1 VSLELVVLVHFRLS
15 TEIIPEGFI
24 FARNNDHSMQKL
36 KELYQNRQHT
46 FQQEGEELRSKYGK
60 FSFVRL
66 FVFILGVAITI
77 YFGNIAWYWAVL
89 FFFAFVAGFY
99 QFMKWHQN
107 ILLSAKHNEELA
119 RLNGLE
125 LSALNHD
132 FSHFQNGT
140 QFLEMEHPYALD
152 LDLFGE
158 HSLFQYINRTSTQIG
173 RQRLAEYLENPSSS
187 ETILARQAA
196 IKELQDRI
204 DWRQHFQAHGRETE
218 DNPAHLQALLN
229 WLKDPSFVKDNR
241 WLKIALY
248 LAPIWFAT
256 ALALWLFYWPWQYFL
271 LMLIPPAIILQR
283 TTQRVNATHLRTAH
297 AEMMLSN
304 YARLI
309 NQVET
314 GDFQAPFL
322 QELKA
327 VFVQKDSSASKKI
340 SRLSYL
346 ISQLNVRFNA
356 FAILL
361 NIGGLWDLHWV
372 YRLEKWRAA
381 QKEVLPQWFAALQ
394 EFEVLSSFGNLAHNH
409 PHWHYPT
416 ITTQREITAKG
427 IGHPLIPRDKVVTND
442 IEMPLQGHIKLITG
456 SNMAGKST
464 FLRTLGINLV
474 LGLSGSPVCASALR
488 LPQLQVYTSMRTQDA
503 LHEST
508 SSFYAE
514 LKRLKVIIEAVEA
527 AARGVE
533 QERPIFFLLD
543 EILKGT
549 NSVDRHTGA
558 KALIHQL
565 IEFKGGGLIATHDLE
580 LGALEAKAEGAIEN
594 LRIEVEIQNGELH
607 FDYKLKK
614 GVSQSFNATLLMQQM
629 GIRVKIRES

>member
-1 VSLELVVLVHFRLS
+1 ME
-15 TEIIPEGFI
+15 
-24 FARNNDHSMQKL
+24 KL
-36 KELYQNRQHT
+36 KEVYQNRQKN
-46 FQQEGEELRSKYGK
+46 FQETAAALRAKYGK
-60 FSFVRL
+60 FSLVRL
-66 FVFILGVAITI
+66 LVFMAGIALTI
-77 YFGNIAWYWAVL
+77 YLGSIAWYWAIL
-89 FFFAFVAGFY
+89 FFLTFVAVFY
-99 QFMKWHQN
+99 QFMKWHQQ
-107 ILLSAKHNEELA
+107 ISAAAQHHEELA
-119 RLNGLE
+119 KINGLE

-132 FSHFQNGT
+132 FSHFDAGAK
-140 QFLEMEHPYALD
+140 FLEMEHPYALD

-158 HSLFQYINRTSTQIG
+158 HSLFQYINRTSTEIG
-173 RQRLAEYLENPSSS
+173 RQRLAQYLTEPSAT
-187 ETILARQAA
+187 ELIEARQIA
-196 IKELQDRI
+196 IQELADKI
-204 DWRQHFQAHGRETE
+204 EWRQHFQAHGRETE
-218 DNPAHLQALLN
+218 DHPTHLQALLD
-229 WLKDPSFVKDNR
+229 WLQDPAFVKDNT

-248 LAPIWFAT
+248 VAPIWFT
-256 ALALWLFYWPWQYFL
+256 AALILWLFYWPWQYAL
-271 LMLIPPAIILQR
+271 LMLIPPALILQR
-283 TTQRVNATHLRTAH
+283 TVQRVNDTHRRTAH
-297 AEMMLSN
+297 AEVMLSN

-309 NQVET
+309 RQVEE
-314 GDFQAPFL
+314 GSFQAPLLKELQSTFL
-322 QELKA
+322 QA
-327 VFVQKDSSASKKI
+327 GNSASKII

-361 NIGGLWDLHWV
+361 NLGGLWDLHWV
-372 YRLEKWRAA
+372 YRLEMWRAA
-381 QKEVLPQWFAALQ
+381 QKEVLPRWFDSLQ
-394 EFEVLSSFGNLAHNH
+394 EFEVLSSLGNLVHNH
-409 PHWHYPT
+409 PHWQFPT
-416 ITTQREITAKG
+416 ITDAREIEALG
-427 IGHPLIPRDKVVTND
+427 IGHPLIRRDQVITND
-442 IEMPLQGHIKLITG
+442 ISMPIQGHIKLITG

-474 LGLSGSPVCASALR
+474 LGLSGSPVCANRLQ

-527 AARGVE
+527 AAQGIA

-565 IEFKGGGLIATHDLE
+565 IEYKGGGLIATHDLE

-594 LRIEVEIQNGELH
+594 LRIEVEIQDGELH

>member
-1 VSLELVVLVHFRLS
+1 
-15 TEIIPEGFI
+15 
-24 FARNNDHSMQKL
+24 MQKL
-36 KELYQNRQHT
+36 KELYQNRQKD
-46 FQQEGEELRSKYGK
+46 FQETGAELRAKYGK
-60 FSFVRL
+60 FSLVRL
-66 FVFILGVAITI
+66 LVFVIGVALTI
-77 YFGNIAWYWAVL
+77 YLGSYAWYWAVL
-89 FFFAFVAGFY
+89 FFLVFVAVFY
-99 QFMKWHQN
+99 QFMKWHQR
-107 ILLSAKHNEELA
+107 ISASAQHNEELA
-119 RLNGLE
+119 RINGLE
-125 LSALNHD
+125 IAALNHD
-132 FSHFQNGT
+132 FSPFDNGAK
-140 QFLEMEHPYALD
+140 FLEMEHPYALD

-158 HSLFQYINRTSTQIG
+158 HSLFQYLNRTSTEIG
-173 RQRLAEYLENPSSS
+173 RQRLAQYLTEPSSTEFIS
-187 ETILARQAA
+187 SRQTAIQELAQ
-196 IKELQDRI
+196 KI

-218 DNPAHLQALLN
+218 DHPTHLQALLS
-229 WLKDPSFVKDNR
+229 WLKDPAFVKDNT

-248 LAPIWFAT
+248 VAPIWFT
-256 ALALWLFYWPWQYFL
+256 AALILWLFYLPWQYAIF
-271 LMLIPPAIILQR
+271 MLIPPAVILQR
-283 TTQRVNATHLRTAH
+283 TVQRVNDTHRRTAH
-297 AEMMLSN
+297 AEHMLSN

-309 NQVET
+309 KQVEEGT
-314 GDFQAPFL
+314 FDAPLLKELQTIFL
-322 QELKA
+322 QE
-327 VFVQKDSSASKKI
+327 DNSASQKIKK
-340 SRLSYL
+340 LSYL

-361 NIGGLWDLHWV
+361 NLGGLWDLHWV
-372 YRLEKWRAA
+372 HGLEKWRAA
-381 QKEVLPQWFAALQ
+381 QKEALPEWFSALQ
-394 EFEVLSSFGNLAHNH
+394 EFEVLSSLGNLAHNH
-409 PHWHYPT
+409 PHWHFPT
-416 ITTQREITAKG
+416 LTGNREIEAIG
-427 IGHPLIPRDKVVTND
+427 IGHPLIPREQVVTND
-442 IEMPLQGHIKLITG
+442 ISMPIQGHIKLITG

-474 LGLSGSPVCASALR
+474 LGLSGSPVCATSLR

-527 AARGVE
+527 AAQGVA

-565 IEFKGGGLIATHDLE
+565 IEYKGGGLIATHDLE

-594 LRIEVEIQNGELH
+594 LRIEVEIQDGNLH

>member
-1 VSLELVVLVHFRLS
+1 
-15 TEIIPEGFI
+15 
-24 FARNNDHSMQKL
+24 MQKL
-36 KELYQNRQHT
+36 KELYQNRQADFHET
-46 FQQEGEELRSKYGK
+46 GLALRAKYGK
-60 FSFVRL
+60 FSLVRL
-66 FVFILGVAITI
+66 LVFVIGIAITI
-77 YFGNIAWYWAVL
+77 YLGSMAWYWAVL
-89 FFFAFVAGFY
+89 FLFAFVTVFY
-99 QFMKWHQN
+99 QFMQWHQR
-107 ILLSAKHNEELA
+107 ISTAAQHNEELA
-119 RLNGLE
+119 RINGLE
-125 LSALNHD
+125 ISALDHD
-132 FSHFQNGT
+132 FSHFDHGA

-158 HSLFQYINRTSTQIG
+158 HSLFQYVNRTSTEIG
-173 RQRLAEYLENPSSS
+173 RQRLAEYLTQPSATDLI
-187 ETILARQAA
+187 EARQIA
-196 IKELQDRI
+196 IQELADKI

-218 DNPAHLQALLN
+218 DHPTHLQALLS
-229 WLKDPSFVKDNR
+229 WLQDPAFVKDNT

-248 LAPIWFAT
+248 IAPLWFIA
-256 ALALWLFYWPWQYFL
+256 ALMLWLFYWPWQYFL
-271 LMLIPPAIILQR
+271 LMLVPPAIILQR
-283 TTQRVNATHLRTAH
+283 TVQRVNDTHRRTAH
-297 AEMMLSN
+297 AEHMLSN

-309 NQVET
+309 RQVEE
-314 GDFQAPFL
+314 GRFQAPLLKQLQASFL
-322 QELKA
+322 Q
-327 VFVQKDSSASKKI
+327 DRNSASKTI
-340 SRLSYL
+340 DRLSYL

-372 YRLEKWRAA
+372 YRLEKWRAT
-381 QKEVLPQWFAALQ
+381 QKEVLPEWFAALQ
-394 EFEVLSSFGNLAHNH
+394 EFEVLSSLGNLAHNH
-409 PHWHYPT
+409 PHWHFPS
-416 ITTQREITAKG
+416 ITTARAIEATG
-427 IGHPLIPRDKVVTND
+427 IGHPLIPRDQVVSND
-442 IEMPLQGHIKLITG
+442 ISMPIQGHIKLITG

-474 LGLSGSPVCASALR
+474 LGLSGSPVCATDLR

-527 AARGVE
+527 AAQGIT

-565 IEFKGGGLIATHDLE
+565 IEYKGGGLIATHDLE

-594 LRIEVEIQNGELH
+594 LRIEVEIQEGKLH

>member
-1 VSLELVVLVHFRLS
+1 
-15 TEIIPEGFI
+15 
-24 FARNNDHSMQKL
+24 MQKL
-36 KELYQNRQHT
+36 KELYQNRQND
-46 FQQEGEELRSKYGK
+46 FQETGAALRARYGK

-66 FVFILGVAITI
+66 LVFVIGIALTI
-77 YFGNIAWYWAVL
+77 YLGSIAWYWAVL
-89 FFFAFVAGFY
+89 FFFVFVAIFY
-99 QFMKWHQN
+99 QFMKWHQR
-107 ILLSAKHNEELA
+107 ISESAQHNEELA
-119 RLNGLE
+119 RINGLE
-125 LSALNHD
+125 LSALGHD
-132 FSHFQNGT
+132 FSHFDPGAKY
-140 QFLEMEHPYALD
+140 LEMEHPYALD

-158 HSLFQYINRTSTQIG
+158 HSLFQYINRTSTELG
-173 RQRLAEYLENPSSS
+173 RQRLAEYLTNPSTT
-187 ETILARQAA
+187 ELIQARQTAVQ
-196 IKELQDRI
+196 ELASKI

-218 DNPAHLQALLN
+218 DHPTHLQALLS
-229 WLKDPSFVKDNR
+229 WLRDPAFVKDNT

-248 LAPIWFAT
+248 AAPIWFT
-256 ALALWLFYWPWQYFL
+256 AAVLLWLFYWPWQYFL

-283 TTQRVNATHLRTAH
+283 TVQRVNETHRRTAH
-297 AEMMLSN
+297 AEHMLTN

-309 NQVET
+309 KQVEE
-314 GDFQAPFL
+314 GDFDAPLLKKLQATFI
-322 QELKA
+322 QE
-327 VFVQKDSSASKKI
+327 DNSASKNI
-340 SRLSYL
+340 NRLSYL

-356 FAILL
+356 FAVLL

-372 YRLEKWRAA
+372 YRLEKWRAV
-381 QKEVLPQWFAALQ
+381 QKEVLPEWFAALQ

-409 PHWHYPT
+409 PHWHYPS
-416 ITTQREITAKG
+416 ISTTREIEAIG
-427 IGHPLIPRDKVVTND
+427 IGHPLIPRDQVVTND
-442 IEMPLQGHIKLITG
+442 ISMPIQGHIKLITG

-474 LGLSGSPVCASALR
+474 LGLSGSAVCATDLR

-527 AARGVE
+527 AAKGIA

-594 LRIEVEIQNGELH
+594 LRIEVEIQDGELH

>member
-1 VSLELVVLVHFRLS
+1 ME
-15 TEIIPEGFI
+15 
-24 FARNNDHSMQKL
+24 KL
-36 KELYQNRQHT
+36 KEVYQNRQRD
-46 FQQEGEELRSKYGK
+46 FQEAGAALRAKYGK
-60 FSFVRL
+60 FSLVRL
-66 FVFILGVAITI
+66 LVFVVGIALTI
-77 YFGNIAWYWAVL
+77 YLGSLAWYWAVL
-89 FFFAFVAGFY
+89 FFLAFVAVFY
-99 QFMKWHQN
+99 QFMKWHQQV
-107 ILLSAKHNEELA
+107 SASARHHEELA
-119 RLNGLE
+119 KINGLE

-132 FSHFQNGT
+132 FSHFDPGSK
-140 QFLEMEHPYALD
+140 FLEMEHPYALD

-158 HSLFQYINRTSTQIG
+158 HSLFQYINRTSTEIG
-173 RQRLAEYLENPSSS
+173 RQRLAQYLTEPSAT
-187 ETILARQAA
+187 ELIEARQIA
-196 IKELQDRI
+196 IKELADKI

-218 DNPAHLQALLN
+218 DHPTHLQALLS
-229 WLKDPSFVKDNR
+229 WLQDPAFVKDNS

-248 LAPIWFAT
+248 VAPIWFTAT
-256 ALALWLFYWPWQYFL
+256 LILWLFYWPWQYAL
-271 LMLIPPAIILQR
+271 LMLIPPALILQR
-283 TTQRVNATHLRTAH
+283 TVQRVNETHRRTAH
-297 AEMMLSN
+297 AEAMLNN

-309 NQVET
+309 RQVEE
-314 GDFQAPFL
+314 GSFQAPFL
-322 QELKA
+322 MKLQSSFLQEGN
-327 VFVQKDSSASKKI
+327 SASKII

-361 NIGGLWDLHWV
+361 NLGGLWDLHWV
-372 YRLEKWRAA
+372 YRLEKWRAM
-381 QKEVLPQWFAALQ
+381 QKEVLPRWFDSLQ
-394 EFEVLSSFGNLAHNH
+394 EFEVLSSLGNLAHNH
-409 PHWHYPT
+409 PHWQFPT
-416 ITTQREITAKG
+416 ITDAREIEASG
-427 IGHPLIPRDKVVTND
+427 IGHPLIRRDQVVTND
-442 IEMPLQGHIKLITG
+442 ISMPIQGHIKLITG

-474 LGLSGSPVCASALR
+474 LGLSGSPVCANRLQ

-527 AARGVE
+527 AAQGIA

-565 IEFKGGGLIATHDLE
+565 IEYKGGGLIATHDLE

-594 LRIEVEIQNGELH
+594 LRIEVEIQDGELH

-629 GIRVKIRES
+629 GIRIKIRES